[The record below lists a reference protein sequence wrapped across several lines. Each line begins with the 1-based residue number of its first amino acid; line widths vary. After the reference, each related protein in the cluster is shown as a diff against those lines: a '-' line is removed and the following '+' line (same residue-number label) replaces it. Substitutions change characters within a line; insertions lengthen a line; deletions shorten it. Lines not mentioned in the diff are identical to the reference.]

1 MWDKDNIRYSVQAN
15 PVTLDKLLRENQ
27 LVIRKNDAWD
37 QLTNLEALKNQ
48 SVVVGQVYTE
58 KVKKGK
64 PAKQKIRDIAIAEIK
79 DVQWNSGGVAISVKL
94 HATTK
99 PNPTELDAQIVLVPP
114 VEGIDWMKRVSLPN
128 RAHFNVVFEVK
139 SLTCLVFEIGRKADR
154 LFNIWLKEQAPS
166 DAAVEPAFEALGKL
180 LQGLSV
186 PKQ

>member
-1 MWDKDNIRYSVQAN
+1 
-15 PVTLDKLLRENQ
+15 
-27 LVIRKNDAWD
+27 
-37 QLTNLEALKNQ
+37 
-48 SVVVGQVYTE
+48 
-58 KVKKGK
+58 
-64 PAKQKIRDIAIAEIK
+64 
-79 DVQWNSGGVAISVKL
+79 
-94 HATTK
+94 
-99 PNPTELDAQIVLVPP
+99 
-114 VEGIDWMKRVSLPN
+114 MKRVSLPN